1 LEILIA
7 EDDKDTACAFRMAL
21 VDRGHD
27 VLIADNG
34 ERCLEIY
41 NRKLQNIRYSIH
53 STANIQPFDIV
64 ILDHKMPGINGLDV
78 AKEILT
84 VNPHQRILFI
94 SAYTKDI
101 LEEAVANIEPLRQ
114 QEIELL
120 QKPVTLQMLID
131 TVEDNL
137 IYFELEKLDIDINVA
152 RAANFTHKQLV
163 FMLDFLKKYYRK
175 PHQKSYSQLDPSG
188 VTRF

>member
-7 EDDKDTACAFRMAL
+7 EDEADIAISYKIAFEDKNHRVIVT
-21 VDRGHD
+21 
-27 VLIADNG
+27 DNG
-34 ERCLEIY
+34 QRCLEVY
-41 NRKLQNIRYSIH
+41 NDKLQNIRYSIH